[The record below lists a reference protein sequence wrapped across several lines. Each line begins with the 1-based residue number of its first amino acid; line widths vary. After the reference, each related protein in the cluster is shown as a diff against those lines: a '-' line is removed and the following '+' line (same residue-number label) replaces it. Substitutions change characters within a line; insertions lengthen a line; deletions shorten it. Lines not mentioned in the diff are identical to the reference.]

1 MYDEKNIPETATIQD
16 PATPDPTIFKD
27 EAPAV
32 QAPAPV
38 QEAPAIIQDAA
49 VAPAPVKTDTAP
61 EAPAD
66 PETYVR
72 FSKPYSFEGS
82 VYAGIDLGGI
92 ENITAKDMI
101 EAEKYLAKNGI
112 ISPIPE
118 MTMEYIGFIGNRAT
132 GQPIEFFKGLPPKD
146 AIKVKNKVSGFFYG
160 ED

>member
-1 MYDEKNIPETATIQD
+1 MTAYEKTNMD
-16 PATPDPTIFKD
+16 PV
-27 EAPAV
+27 E
-32 QAPAPV
+32 Q
-38 QEAPAIIQDAA
+38 
-49 VAPAPVKTDTAP
+49 DTAP
-61 EAPAD
+61 EAPAQEQEPVQEAPAPEIIQDAAAAAPAQEATPASAPTD
-66 PETYVR
+66 PDSYVR
-72 FSKPYSFEGS
+72 FSKPYPFEGN

-92 ENITAKDMI
+92 ERITAKDMI
-101 EAEKYLAKNGI
+101 EAEKYLAKNGV